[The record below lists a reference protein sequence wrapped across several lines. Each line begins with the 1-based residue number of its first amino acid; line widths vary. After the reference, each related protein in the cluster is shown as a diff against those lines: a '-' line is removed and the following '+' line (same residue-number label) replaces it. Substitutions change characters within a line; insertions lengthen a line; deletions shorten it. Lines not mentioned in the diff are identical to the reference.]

1 MTDSDGTTP
10 TRVQTPATNAMAA
23 QVSPFASAE
32 CMERFTRTFE
42 TSARRWELVVYP
54 SLFAFI
60 ILAAYGFYLIYSL
73 TSDVALLAKSV
84 DTNMGAH
91 MEQMTGSI
99 QSLSNNIDTMT
110 GRIEQ
115 MTGSVKHIAH
125 KVDTLEPMLTNMASM
140 SHAIQIM
147 AAHTD
152 QMRRDMTIMNQSVSR
167 PMSFMNTFMPW

>member
-1 MTDSDGTTP
+1 MTSSDTTP
-10 TRVQTPATNAMAA
+10 PRGQMPTPNAMAA
-23 QVSPFASAE
+23 QASPFASAE

-54 SLFAFI
+54 SMFAFI

-73 TSDVALLAKSV
+73 TSDVSLLAKSV
-84 DTNMGAH
+84 DNNMGTH

-99 QSLSNNIDTMT
+99 RSLSNNIDTMT
-110 GRIEQ
+110 SRIEQ
-115 MTGSVKHIAH
+115 MTGSVEHIAL
-125 KVDTLEPMLTNMASM
+125 KIDTLEPMLTNMAAM
-140 SHAIQIM
+140 SHAVQIM

-152 QMRRDMTIMNQSVSR
+152 QMRRDMTMMNQNVSR